1 MRVSGTETTPVS
13 LERLDDDGVTTIH
26 EASMRV
32 LEDLGVE
39 LDNERA
45 RSIFA
50 AHGCTVDDDGV
61 VTVPRDLIEE
71 SLQGAP
77 REFTLHARN
86 PEHDIEIGG
95 DAPPVRA
102 PGIGP
107 RHVHTLADGRRE
119 ARLSDY
125 ETLLKLAQVEDVVTC
140 TGYRLCEPD
149 DLPPGGKPTE
159 LLERA
164 LTLTDKPVMGSAR
177 GSERAQACM
186 EMVGIAMDDPGLGDP
201 CVAGLVN
208 TAPPRHIDA
217 EMLDGLLTYAEHGQ
231 PPIVSS
237 FTMAGASGPS
247 TLAGSMVQTN
257 AENLVGITLTQLVN
271 PGCPVIYGVP
281 SANVDSRYG
290 SLSIGSPESALFVSF
305 AARMGRHYGIPSR
318 AGGALSDAKAVD
330 YQSGFESA
338 FLGTVTA
345 LSGVDFVLFATGIL
359 ESYGAVSPE
368 KFALDCEVL
377 KHVDR
382 FRSGYRVDD
391 ESLALDR
398 IAETEPAG
406 HFVGGEERD
415 REGNEFFRSTV
426 FDKRSYKDWVKEGR
440 KSAVEMGRDRVQA
453 CLEAYE
459 RPPIDRDVERELAN
473 YVGHETPE

>member
-1 MRVSGTETTPVS
+1 MRVSGAGTKPVS
-13 LERLDDDGVTTIH
+13 LERLDEDGVAAIH

-39 LDNERA
+39 VANERA

-50 AHGCTVDDDGV
+50 EHGCGVDAEGV
-61 VTVPRDLIEE
+61 VTVPRDLVEG
-71 SLQGAP
+71 SVRKAP
-77 REFTLHARN
+77 SEFTLHARN
-86 PEHDIEIGG
+86 PDNDIDVGG
-95 DAPPVRA
+95 DAPPIRA

-107 RHVHTLADGRRE
+107 RHVHTLEDGRRE
-119 ARLSDY
+119 ARLADY

-140 TGYRLCEPD
+140 TGYRLCEPG
-149 DLPPGGKPTE
+149 DLRPGGKPTG

-177 GSERAQACM
+177 GAERAQACM
-186 EMVGIAMDDPGLGDP
+186 DMVGIAMDDPGLGDP

-208 TAPPRHIDA
+208 TAPPRRIDA
-217 EMLDGLLTYAEHGQ
+217 EMLDGLMTYAEHGQ

-281 SANVDSRYG
+281 SANVDPRYG
-290 SLSIGSPESALFVSF
+290 SLSTGSPESALFVSF
-305 AARMGRHYGIPSR
+305 AARMGRHYDVPSR
-318 AGGALSDAKAVD
+318 AGGALSDAKTVD

-345 LSGVDFVLFATGIL
+345 LSGVDFVLFAAGIL
-359 ESYGAVSPE
+359 ESYAAISPE
-368 KFALDCEVL
+368 KFALDCEAIR
-377 KHVDR
+377 HVDR
-382 FRSGYRVDD
+382 FRAGYRVDG

-398 IAETEPAG
+398 MAETEPAG
-406 HFVGGEERD
+406 HFVGDPERD
-415 REGNEFFRSTV
+415 GRGDGFFRSTV
-426 FDKRSYKDWVKEGR
+426 LDKRSYEDWAEDGR
-440 KSAVEMGRDRVQA
+440 KSAVELGHQRVRE
-453 CLEAYE
+453 CLDAYE
-459 RPPIDRDVERELAN
+459 RPPIDRDVERDLAR
-473 YVGHETPE
+473 YSSD